1 MRFVMISLLIDCL
14 LFFGISYLA
23 FGDIEIVPIYE
34 TCPHQSVHCI
44 DDVSCRTPFETSQK
58 FCIITPG
65 VRCVVCQCITER
77 EIGTASVSE
86 IQ

>member
-14 LFFGISYLA
+14 LFFGISYLT
-23 FGDIEIVPIYE
+23 FGDTEIVPIYE
-34 TCPHQSVHCI
+34 RRTHQSGPCI
-44 DDVSCRTPFETSQK
+44 DDVACKMPFETSKK
-58 FCIITPG
+58 FCIITPE
-65 VRCVVCQCITER
+65 VRCVVCQCIIER